1 MYRQS
6 TRDRSFAERNVA
18 ELERRLVALERQLGR
33 SASRASSTVSSGMSQ
48 ASDRVAELIAAAL
61 NEAGSRFRG
70 GARGVGA
77 EASHLGHE
85 AARLGNDAVK
95 RLAHE
100 VEERPLVML
109 AVAAGLGLLVGLA
122 ARRR

>member
-6 TRDRSFAERNVA
+6 SRERMSDFAEM
-18 ELERRLVALERQLGR
+18 ERRLVALEKRLGR
-33 SASRASSTVSSGMSQ
+33 TASRASSNISSGVSQ
-48 ASDRVAELIAAAL
+48 ATDRVGELIAAAL

-85 AARLGNDAVK
+85 AARLGNDALR
-95 RLAHE
+95 RLSDE
-100 VEERPLVML
+100 VEHRPLVML
-109 AVAAGLGLLVGLA
+109 AVAAGLGFLVGIA
-122 ARRR
+122 GRRR

>member
-6 TRDRSFAERNVA
+6 SRERNFTDM
-18 ELERRLVALERQLGR
+18 ERRVLALEKRLGR
-33 SASRASSTVSSGMSQ
+33 TASRASSNISAGVSQ
-48 ASDRVAELIAAAL
+48 ATDRVGELIAAAL

-85 AARLGNDAVK
+85 AARLGNDALR
-95 RLAHE
+95 RLSDE
-100 VEERPLVML
+100 VEQRPLVML
-109 AVAAGLGLLVGLA
+109 AVAAGLGFLIGIA
-122 ARRR
+122 GRRR